1 MSREMK
7 ENARK
12 LFAKVAIMRSSPS
25 GKRSENAGINA
36 FFQDSAV
43 FTVSQ
48 NTGKRSQKAGFP
60 SLTAVNSSFFRVK
73 TQRKY
78 RKTRRSPSTSKYSVN
93 VSKLTF
99 TGIH

>member
-1 MSREMK
+1 MK

-12 LFAKVAIMRSSPS
+12 LFAKVVIMRSSPS

-48 NTGKRSQKAGFP
+48 NTGKRSQRAGFH

-73 TQRKY
+73 TQCKY
-78 RKTRRSPSTSKYSVN
+78 RKTRRSPSTSVNTKYSVN